1 MNVIVVGCGR
11 MGAELAYRLYQN
23 RHEITVIDQVG
34 EAFQNLPPDFRGR
47 MLEGDVLSSDMLHRA
62 GLGTAQA
69 LAAVTSADTINAVVG
84 HVARTVYHIRNVV
97 VRNFDPRYRPMHEA
111 FGLQIVSSSS
121 WGAQR
126 MEEMLAPGALHT
138 VFSAGN
144 GEIEVYEMLVHA
156 GWDGQSLH
164 AALPIGQCLVISLT
178 RAGRALQ
185 PTPDMMLRAG
195 DILHLSADQAGIEAV
210 RQRLVALGEK

>member
-23 RHEITVIDQVG
+23 KHEITVIDQVG

-47 MLEGDVLSSDMLHRA
+47 MLEGDVLSSDMLHRTGIEA
-62 GLGTAQA
+62 AQA
-69 LAAVTSADTINAVVG
+69 LAAVTSADTINAVIG
-84 HVARTVYHIRNVV
+84 HMARTVYHIQNVV

-111 FGLQIVSSSS
+111 FGLQIISSSS

-126 MEEMLAPGALHT
+126 IEEMLAPGALHA

-144 GEIEVYEMLVHA
+144 GEIEVYEMLVPPT
-156 GWDGQSLH
+156 WDGKPLQEVI
-164 AALPIGQCLVISLT
+164 PPGQCLVISLT
-178 RAGRALQ
+178 RAGRAMQ
-185 PTPDMMLRAG
+185 PVGDTVLRTG
-195 DILHLSADQAGIEAV
+195 DILHLSSTQTGIEAV
-210 RQRLVALGEK
+210 RQRIVALGEK

>member
-23 RHEITVIDQVG
+23 KHEITVIDQVG

-47 MLEGDVLSSDMLHRA
+47 MLEGDVLSSDMLHRT
-62 GLGTAQA
+62 GLETAHA
-69 LAAVTSADTINAVVG
+69 LAAVTSADTINAVIG
-84 HVARTVYHIRNVV
+84 HLARTVYHIQNVV

-111 FGLQIVSSSS
+111 FGLQIISSSS

-126 MEEMLAPGALHT
+126 IEEMLAPGALHA

-144 GEIEVYEMLVHA
+144 GEIEVYEMLVPPT
-156 GWDGQSLH
+156 WDGK
-164 AALPIGQCLVISLT
+164 ALQEVIPPGPCLVISLT
-178 RAGRALQ
+178 RAGRAMQ
-185 PTPDMMLRAG
+185 PVGDTVLRTS
-195 DILHLSADQAGIEAV
+195 DILHLSSTQTGIETV
-210 RQRLVALGEK
+210 RQRIIALGEK